1 MTTSFY
7 FDRVFY
13 RSRKILNSLC
23 KYIFAVSSAENVK
36 RSKINKGC
44 LPSTVAYS
52 SAPNERYLWNKYL
65 LDPVGGFDG
74 EGVGE
79 QNISQV
85 KIVKYRKINIEF
97 HHSFQS
103 TFFSM

>member
-1 MTTSFY
+1 M
-7 FDRVFY
+7 
-13 RSRKILNSLC
+13 KQ
-23 KYIFAVSSAENVK
+23 
-36 RSKINKGC
+36 SKIDKGC
-44 LPSTVAYS
+44 LPTAVAYS

-85 KIVKYRKINIEF
+85 EITHLNNKIQVVIYITN
-97 HHSFQS
+97 
-103 TFFSM
+103 

>member
-1 MTTSFY
+1 M
-7 FDRVFY
+7 R
-13 RSRKILNSLC
+13 LN
-23 KYIFAVSSAENVK
+23 VVENVK
-36 RSKINKGC
+36 RSKIDKGC
-44 LPSTVAYS
+44 LPTSVAYS

-85 KIVKYRKINIEF
+85 KRIHMSRKISVVIYDA
-97 HHSFQS
+97 
-103 TFFSM
+103 

>member
-1 MTTSFY
+1 M
-7 FDRVFY
+7 
-13 RSRKILNSLC
+13 
-23 KYIFAVSSAENVK
+23 
-36 RSKINKGC
+36 
-44 LPSTVAYS
+44 PSTVAYS

-85 KIVKYRKINIEF
+85 KVVKYR
-97 HHSFQS
+97 
-103 TFFSM
+103 